1 MVEGSSKPAA
11 GRWLDDEER
20 LAWLAYVDAATLLD
34 DYLNRQLRRDAGLT
48 HGDYT
53 LLAHLSAVPGHAL
66 SMSQLAERLRITRSL
81 LTHTVGRLEQAGY
94 VSRAG
99 DPANG
104 RARLA
109 LLTEHGLAKLEQAAP
124 GHVAAVRR
132 ALFDVLTRE
141 QVRHLAEIG
150 EAIVHALVRIHD
162 DTAHDAAP
170 WRRR

>member
-1 MVEGSSKPAA
+1 LAL

-20 LAWLAYVDAATLLD
+20 RAWIAHVDAATLLD
-34 DYLNRQLRRDAGLT
+34 DYLNRQLRREAGLT
-48 HGDYT
+48 HGDYA
-53 LLAHLSAVPGHAL
+53 LLAHLSAAPGEAL
-66 SMSQLAERLRITRSL
+66 SMSELAQRLRITRSL
-81 LTHTVGRLEQAGY
+81 LTHTVSRLEQAGY

-99 DPANG
+99 DPHNG

-109 LLTEHGLAKLEQAAP
+109 ALTASGTAKLAQAAP

-132 ALFDVLTRE
+132 AVFDVLTRE

-150 EAIVHALVRIHD
+150 EAIVHALERIHH
-162 DTAHDAAP
+162 DTAQNDTAP